1 VNDANFA
8 VKEYADWCTETPG
21 GLGAVREV
29 CDFIMQAQ
37 GTFEDVL
44 QSYLQ

>member
-1 VNDANFA
+1 V
-8 VKEYADWCTETPG
+8 TTLPG

-37 GTFEDVL
+37 GTFDSML
-44 QSYLQ
+44 STYLG